1 MRTKFFGCLLILFVV
16 VIGGCSPEIP
26 FNNAS
31 YEELNTEVGCGSS
44 SSDYNKVGIFKSRY
58 KNHRMTWS
66 GEVLRATADNLSLS
80 ITGKGTQDLQVDLAN
95 KLAGYTVKQG
105 DFITVSFVMKK
116 MGNCSLPF
124 YGEKATIESTYYA
137 TLSPAETMALIQQKK
152 NLLIIDVRSPGELQE
167 GKIENSILIP
177 VTYIMTGNYTIPRD
191 RPLLLYCAVGGRSYA
206 AMQILARNGYIEIYN
221 LQGGIAAW
229 KQANLP
235 LVY

>member
-1 MRTKFFGCLLILFVV
+1 MRTKLFGCLLILFVV
-16 VIGGCSPEIP
+16 VIGACSPEIP

-31 YEELNTEVGCGSS
+31 YDDLNTEVGCGSS
-44 SSDYNKVGIFKSRY
+44 SSDYTKGGIFKSRY

-66 GEVLRATADNLSLS
+66 GEVLLAKTDNISLN
-80 ITGKGTQDLQVDLAN
+80 ITGKGTQELQVSLAN
-95 KLAGYTVKQG
+95 KLAGYTVKKG

-124 YGEKATIESTYYA
+124 IGEKATIESTYFASYP
-137 TLSPAETMALIQQKK
+137 PAETMELIQQKQ

-177 VTYIMTGNYTIPRD
+177 VTYIMTGNYTIPKN
-191 RPLLLYCAVGGRSYA
+191 RPLLLYCATGGRSYA
-206 AMQILARNGYIEIYN
+206 AMQILAHNGYTEIYN

-235 LVY
+235 IVY